1 MRSLTPPTEKDPISV
16 SFEDQIAWL
25 TFDSPGEKVNKLSRG
40 MMASLARHLE
50 ALNLRADLEGAVLCS
65 GKEGVFIAGADIKE
79 IDRVTDGEEAVRASK
94 MGQEI
99 FGRIRELPF
108 PVVAAI
114 DGVCLGGGT
123 ELALACHGRLGTD
136 NPQFQIGLPEVNLGI
151 IPAWG
156 GTTRLP
162 RQMGLQKSLEMILT
176 GRPANARKAKRM
188 GLIDAAVPRNDLR
201 RQARIL
207 IDKLRQGD
215 RFRKLR
221 RRRAPGF
228 VGWLLEGNPFGRMV
242 IFRQAR
248 KTILARSRGHYPAP
262 LKALE
267 VVRRGWR
274 RPLSKALELEAE
286 AAGPLIVSSIA
297 KNLIHLFFLSEKA
310 KKDPGVD
317 GELDPRTA
325 VREAG
330 LLGAGTMGGGI
341 AWLCSHRDIP
351 VRVKDLDTV
360 ALGAGLKEAYR
371 LHERRR
377 KRRRLTTWERDKKM
391 GFISPTLDW
400 SGFRQTDV
408 LIEAIVEDL
417 EIKKKVLSELEP
429 AVSRH
434 CLIGSNTSTLP
445 ISELQSVL
453 ENPQRMAG
461 FHFFNP
467 VDRMPL
473 IEVIRGQATS
483 DEAIA
488 GFVALAK
495 QLGKTPVVVKDC
507 PGFLVNRILGPYLN
521 EACHLL
527 METGDLKG
535 IDRVLLGFGMPM
547 GPLRLLDEVGIDV
560 AAKASKVLAD
570 AYRDRSSPALVIE
583 ELVSVGRLGK
593 KSGQG
598 LYRHQGEKAE
608 PDLEVLSVI
617 GTEPR
622 RSVDETEA
630 IQRCI
635 YLMVSEAAR
644 CLEEG
649 VVKSP
654 GELDLAM
661 VMGIGF
667 PPFRGGLCRYA
678 DSVGLQSVVDG
689 LRGWQDKLGQRF
701 EPPSALV
708 ERAKSGKGFYG

>member
-1 MRSLTPPTEKDPISV
+1 MRSLTPPTEKDPIDV
-16 SFEDQIAWL
+16 FFEDQIAWL
-25 TFDSPGEKVNKLSRG
+25 TFDLPGEKVNKLSSG
-40 MMASLARHLE
+40 VMASLARHLE
-50 ALNLRADLEGAVLCS
+50 ALKLRADLEGAVLCS
-65 GKEGVFIAGADIKE
+65 GKEGVFIAGADINE
-79 IDRVTDGEEAVRASK
+79 IEGITDSDAAVRASK

-99 FGRIRELPF
+99 FGRIGELPF

-123 ELALACHGRLGTD
+123 ELALACHGRIGTD
-136 NPQFQIGLPEVNLGI
+136 NPRFRIGLPEVNLGI

-162 RQMGLQKSLEMILT
+162 RQIGLQRSLEMILT
-176 GRPANARKAKRM
+176 GRPVNARKAKRM

-201 RQARIL
+201 RQARIW

-215 RFRKLR
+215 RFQKQR

-228 VGWLLEGNPFGRMV
+228 LGWLLEGNPLGRMV
-242 IFRQAR
+242 VFRAAR
-248 KTILARSRGHYPAP
+248 KTVLSRSGGHYPAP

-267 VVRRGWR
+267 VARRGWN
-274 RPLSKALELEAE
+274 RPISKALDLEAE
-286 AAGPLIVSSIA
+286 AAGPLIVSPIS

-317 GELDPRTA
+317 GESGPQEA
-325 VREAG
+325 VRAAG

-351 VRVKDLDTV
+351 VRVKDLDTE

-371 LHERRR
+371 IHERRR
-377 KRRRLTTWERDKKM
+377 KRRRLTKWERDKKM
-391 GFISPTLDW
+391 GLISPTLDW
-400 SGFRQTDV
+400 SGFRGTDV

-429 AVSRH
+429 AVSRR

-445 ISELQSVL
+445 ISELQGVL

-473 IEVIRGQATS
+473 VEVIRGEATS

-488 GFVALAK
+488 GFVAFAK

-527 METGDLKG
+527 METGDLAG
-535 IDRVLLGFGMPM
+535 IDQVLLGFGMPM
-547 GPLRLLDEVGIDV
+547 GPLRLLDEVGVDV

-593 KSGQG
+593 KSGRG
-598 LYRHQGEKAE
+598 LYRHQGAKAE
-608 PDLEVLSVI
+608 PDSEVLSVI
-617 GTEPR
+617 GAEPR
-622 RSVDETEA
+622 RSVDAAET

-635 YLMVSEAAR
+635 YLMVSEAVR

-649 VVKSP
+649 VVRSP

-689 LRGWQDKLGQRF
+689 LRGWRDKLGSRF
-701 EPPSALV
+701 EPASELV
-708 ERAKSGKGFYG
+708 ERAGSGKGFYG